1 MMNDDEAKK
10 AMTALMMV
18 MMLATQ
24 THEVCTQC
32 TVQRALCTVQVVL
45 KLYHSIKTS

>member
-24 THEVCTQC
+24 THEVCT
-32 TVQRALCTVQVVL
+32 LCTVQVVL

>member
-1 MMNDDEAKK
+1 MNDDEAKK

-32 TVQRALCTVQVVL
+32 AVHTVHCAGGSQVVS
-45 KLYHSIKTS
+45 LYQD